1 MLTIIRCFCQC
12 LSGHWKQ
19 SCVLAARWHDWLKKA
34 RLGFLKIKLI
44 LMFCQNKLYPCMLVS
59 NSESCLKT
67 GFCWFSVFTKVI
79 LVQPENLLCETIC
92 NIWQELE
99 PSSEFFLHRI
109 LFTVFVF
116 HSCQLVCAFMLAWG
130 NPTVLSFRSL
140 SSDLSG
146 TPTYPATY
154 SESLLELRI
163 KTALNFWRPQTLC
176 K

>member
-1 MLTIIRCFCQC
+1 MLTIILCFCQC

-19 SCVLAARWHDWLKKA
+19 SCVLAARWHGWLKKA
-34 RLGFLKIKLI
+34 RLGFLKIKLT

-92 NIWQELE
+92 KIWQELA

-109 LFTVFVF
+109 L
-116 HSCQLVCAFMLAWG
+116 S
-130 NPTVLSFRSL
+130 TVLFFIRVSWCVRSCLPGETQLFSPQESQWRSL
-140 SSDLSG
+140 RHSNVPCYLFR
-146 TPTYPATY
+146 
-154 SESLLELRI
+154 ESPW
-163 KTALNFWRPQTLC
+163 AQN
-176 K
+176 